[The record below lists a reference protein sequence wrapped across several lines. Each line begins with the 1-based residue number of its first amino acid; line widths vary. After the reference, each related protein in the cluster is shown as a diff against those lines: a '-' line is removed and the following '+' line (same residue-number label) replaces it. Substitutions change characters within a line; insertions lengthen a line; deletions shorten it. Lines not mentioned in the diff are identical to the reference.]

1 MLARTLLYNVL
12 FYVTFAVMAV
22 VLAPTMLLPLRHIW
36 FVLRIWAGFSL
47 WLHRTICGIGEDIH
61 GLENI
66 PDGGFLV
73 ACKHQSTWE
82 ALRLATLF
90 PKPAFVFKRQ
100 LHWAPLFG
108 WYLIKFG
115 QIPVNRGQR
124 SKALQDMAA
133 IAADRIDQGYQVIIF
148 PEGTRRPPL
157 AEPNYKYGVTYLYDK
172 LNAPCLPIALNSGL
186 FWPRRTF
193 AHRQGVVTLRIL
205 PAIPPGHDADTF
217 QAELQEVIESAVAD
231 MNAKAIRQYPA
242 IAAAVEKE
250 QAAGLSFS

>member
-1 MLARTLLYNVL
+1 MPARTLLFNVL
-12 FYVTFAVMAV
+12 FYVNFIVMAV

-36 FVLRIWAGFSL
+36 FVPRLWAGASL
-47 WLHRTICGIGEDIH
+47 WLHRTICSVGEEIH
-61 GLENI
+61 GSENI
-66 PDGGFLV
+66 PNGGFLV

-82 ALRLATLF
+82 TLRLVTLF

-100 LHWAPLFG
+100 LRWAPLFG

-115 QIPVNRGQR
+115 QIPVDRGRR

-133 IAADRIDQGYQVIIF
+133 IAAERIDQGYQVIIF

-157 AEPNYKYGVTYLYDK
+157 AEPKYKYGVTYLYDK
-172 LNAPCLPIALNSGL
+172 LNAPCLPIAVNSGL

-193 AHRQGVVTLRIL
+193 AHRQGTVTLKIL
-205 PAIPPGHDADTF
+205 PPIPPGHDADTF
-217 QAELQEVIESAVAD
+217 QAELQDVIESAIAK

-242 IAAAVEKE
+242 VAAAVNRE
-250 QAAGLSFS
+250 QTGLSIS

>member
-1 MLARTLLYNVL
+1 MLVRTLLFNVL
-12 FYVTFAVMAV
+12 FYVNFIVIAV

-36 FVLRIWAGFSL
+36 FVPRLWAGVSL
-47 WLHRTICGIGEDIH
+47 WLHRTICGVGEDIQ

-66 PDGGFLV
+66 PNGGFLV

-100 LHWAPLFG
+100 LRWAPLFG
-108 WYLIKFG
+108 WYLIKFS
-115 QIPVNRGQR
+115 QIPVNRGKR
-124 SKALQDMAA
+124 SKALKDMAA
-133 IAADRIDQGYQVIIF
+133 IAAERVEQGYQVIIF

-217 QAELQEVIESAVAD
+217 AAELKDAIESAVEE
-231 MNAKAIRQYPA
+231 MNSQAIDRYPE
-242 IAAAVEKE
+242 IAAAMNRE
-250 QAAGLSFS
+250 QVGLSLS

>member
-1 MLARTLLYNVL
+1 MLARTLLFNVL
-12 FYVTFAVMAV
+12 FYVTFIVMAV
-22 VLAPTMLLPLRHIW
+22 VLAPTLLLPQRHIW
-36 FVLRIWAGFSL
+36 FVPKLWTRVSL
-47 WLHRTICGIGEDIH
+47 WLHRTICGVGEDIS

-82 ALRLATLF
+82 ILRLVALF
-90 PKPAFVFKRQ
+90 PKPTFVFKRQ
-100 LHWAPLFG
+100 LRWLPLFG

-124 SKALQDMAA
+124 SKALQAMAG
-133 IAADRIDQGYQVIIF
+133 IAADRIDAGHQVIIF

-157 AEPNYKYGVTYLYDK
+157 AEPKYKYGVTYLYDK

-186 FWPRRTF
+186 FWPRRTI
-193 AHRQGVVTLRIL
+193 AHRRGVVTMKIL

-217 QAELQEVIESAVAD
+217 TAELQDAIESALAD
-231 MNAKAIRQYPA
+231 MNTQAMRQYPA
-242 IAAAVEKE
+242 IAAAVKRE
-250 QAAGLSFS
+250 QAGLTFS

>member
-1 MLARTLLYNVL
+1 MLARTLLYNIL
-12 FYVTFAVMAV
+12 FYVIFAVIAV
-22 VLAPTMLLPLRHIW
+22 VLAPTMLLPQRHIW
-36 FVLRIWAGFSL
+36 FVPKLWAAVSL
-47 WLHRTICGIGEDIH
+47 WLHRIICGVGEEIQ

-82 ALRLATLF
+82 TLRLVTLF

-100 LHWAPLFG
+100 LHWAPMFG
-108 WYLIKFG
+108 WYLMKFG

-133 IAADRIDQGYQVIIF
+133 IAAERIEQGYQVIIF

-157 AEPNYKYGVTYLYDK
+157 AEPKYKYGVTYLYDK

-193 AHRQGVVTLRIL
+193 AHRQGVVTMKIL
-205 PAIPPGHDADTF
+205 PPIPPGHDTDTF
-217 QAELQEVIESAVAD
+217 SAELQDAIESAVAE
-231 MNAKAIRQYPA
+231 MNAGAMQRFPA
-242 IAAAVEKE
+242 IAAATDRE
-250 QAAGLSFS
+250 QAGLSFS

>member
-1 MLARTLLYNVL
+1 MLVRTLLYNVL

-36 FVLRIWAGFSL
+36 FVPRLWAGASL
-47 WLHRTICGIGEDIH
+47 WLHRAICGIGEDIQ

-66 PDGGFLV
+66 PDGGLLV

-82 ALRLATLF
+82 ALRLVTLF

-100 LHWAPLFG
+100 LRWAPLFG

-115 QIPVNRGQR
+115 QIPVNRGRR

-133 IAADRIDQGYQVIIF
+133 IAAERVDQGYQVIIF

-157 AEPNYKYGVTYLYDK
+157 AQPNYKYGVTYLYDK
-172 LNAPCLPIALNSGL
+172 LNATCLPIALNSGL

-193 AHRQGVVTLRIL
+193 AHRQGVITMKIL
-205 PAIPPGHDADTF
+205 PPIPPGHDADTF
-217 QAELQEVIESAVAD
+217 SAELQDAIESAVAD
-231 MNAKAIRQYPA
+231 LNAEAIRQYPA
-242 IAAAVEKE
+242 VAAAVDKE
-250 QAAGLSFS
+250 QTAGLSVS

>member
-12 FYVTFAVMAV
+12 FYVIFAVIAV
-22 VLAPTMLLPLRHIW
+22 VLAPTMLLPQRHIW
-36 FVLRIWAGFSL
+36 FVPKLWATVSL
-47 WLHRTICGIGEDIH
+47 WLHRIICGVGEEIQ

-82 ALRLATLF
+82 ALRLVTLF

-108 WYLIKFG
+108 WYLMKFG

-133 IAADRIDQGYQVIIF
+133 IAAERIEQGYQVIIF

-157 AEPNYKYGVTYLYDK
+157 AEPKYKYGVTYLYDK

-193 AHRQGVVTLRIL
+193 AHRQGVVTMKIL
-205 PAIPPGHDADTF
+205 PPIPPGHDTDTF
-217 QAELQEVIESAVAD
+217 SAELQHSIESAVAE
-231 MNAKAIRQYPA
+231 MNAGAMQRYPA
-242 IAAAVEKE
+242 IAAATDRE
-250 QAAGLSFS
+250 QAGLSFS